1 MGNNNMGKTI
11 ELMDLHNKYTT
22 IYIDKIIFVK
32 EEDKGTSIHFIGG
45 SRLNVV
51 SLKDAV
57 LKEINDALQP
67 S

>member
-1 MGNNNMGKTI
+1 
-11 ELMDLHNKYTT
+11 MDLHNKYTT
-22 IYIDKIIFVK
+22 IYIDKNYICQR
-32 EEDKGTSIHFIGG
+32 ERDKGTSIHFIGG
-45 SRLNVV
+45 SQLNVV